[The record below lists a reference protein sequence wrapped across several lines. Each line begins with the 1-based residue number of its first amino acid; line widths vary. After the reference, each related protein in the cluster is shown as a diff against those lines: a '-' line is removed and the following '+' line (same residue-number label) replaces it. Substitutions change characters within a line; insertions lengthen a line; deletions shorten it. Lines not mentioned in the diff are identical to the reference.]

1 MNNLANLLKKE
12 FTLAMHPTAIIFPL
26 LSLLIFVPNYPY
38 EVTFFFTTLSIF
50 FISLQGRENDDLF
63 FSATLPVS
71 KGEIVSARIFTIV
84 TLELLQ
90 MFILTILSVIKTF
103 TMPTAVN
110 LAGLEANVALI
121 AYGFIIYG
129 TFNLTFLTRYYKSPT
144 KVGSSFVI
152 STIFTFVIITVS
164 ITLCFALPNYAKE
177 VDIND
182 LTITTAKWLLL
193 ALGLIIYLVFTILS
207 SKIAI
212 KHFEKVDL

>member
-1 MNNLANLLKKE
+1 MNNLTNLLKKE

-26 LSLLIFVPNYPY
+26 LSLLVFVPNYPY

-90 MFILTILSVIKTF
+90 MLLLTIFSIIKTF
-103 TMPTAVN
+103 TTPSAVN

-121 AYGFIIYG
+121 AFGFIIYG
-129 TFNLTFLTRYYKSPT
+129 TFNLTFITRYFKYPT
-144 KVGSSFVI
+144 KVGSSFII
-152 STIFTFVIITVS
+152 STIYTFVIITLS
-164 ITLCFALPNYAKE
+164 ITLCFAFPDYAIN
-177 VDIND
+177 VDVND
-182 LTITTAKWLLL
+182 LTNTTAKWLLV

-207 SKIAI
+207 SKIAV
-212 KHFEKVDL
+212 KRFEKVDL